1 MAGHVAWDTGTR
13 NAHQV
18 LVRQE
23 KQLNTR
29 KVSGALRQMRCDD
42 DHETPETSLALDLLS
57 RVRASF
63 SGCCAM
69 HDVQTRTSE
78 MGMVCAVIVC
88 QDHIPKDVGIPCT
101 AAPSTFDIRHTWQ
114 SEQLVE
120 ARHKRAFLNPTLPAA
135 SRSENAAKMPIS
147 ESHVDRTSPREF
159 QSSGIVYSST
169 AAWKRHH
176 GGIHPTLINI
186 KRPRHSRKEGVA
198 QCTGDDL
205 PRAGASSTGRLRRR
219 SETARGWRGRASTS
233 AIATPAHSQAST
245 TTWTASAKKRRQNEP
260 SPTSTF
266 SALFVD
272 ASRRQLCT
280 SSKDEHRVS
289 STCSSACSRTCAFA
303 AISIMMESRTGA
315 PSS

>member
-1 MAGHVAWDTGTR
+1 
-13 NAHQV
+13 
-18 LVRQE
+18 
-23 KQLNTR
+23 
-29 KVSGALRQMRCDD
+29 
-42 DHETPETSLALDLLS
+42 
-57 RVRASF
+57 
-63 SGCCAM
+63 M

-205 PRAGASSTGRLRRR
+205 PRAGASSTGRLRRLRGGGGGVLQHRPLLHQHTRKRVQLPGQPPRR
-219 SETARGWRGRASTS
+219 SAARTSPRRLARSAPCSSTLAAGSSAHHPRTSTEFRAH
-233 AIATPAHSQAST
+233 ARALAPALAPS
-245 TTWTASAKKRRQNEP
+245 RP
-260 SPTSTF
+260 SP
-266 SALFVD
+266 L
-272 ASRRQLCT
+272 
-280 SSKDEHRVS
+280 
-289 STCSSACSRTCAFA
+289 
-303 AISIMMESRTGA
+303 
-315 PSS
+315 